1 MTAVLAAVLMCG
13 AVSLQAAT
21 DDTLVPRLKWWH
33 QFQFA
38 GFYAAQAKGY
48 YAEEGLNV
56 RIEQGRSS
64 ISSMDAVLAGDAHF
78 GINDSS
84 VVLRRLKGQPL
95 VACAAILQHA
105 PDVIMSRADRN
116 IRTPAD
122 LVNARVMLV
131 GEQGRALMIAML
143 LREGIPPGSVEI
155 VPHTWSIDDLVEK
168 RVDAMTAYATE
179 EPIQMGMRGVT
190 PALLRSIDYGVD
202 FMATR
207 CSRPNTR
214 SSATRNAPPPS
225 CAPVCAAG
233 TTP

>member
-21 DDTLVPRLKWWH
+21 DDTLVLRLKWWH

>member
-1 MTAVLAAVLMCG
+1 M
-13 AVSLQAAT
+13 
-21 DDTLVPRLKWWH
+21 
-33 QFQFA
+33 
-38 GFYAAQAKGY
+38 
-48 YAEEGLNV
+48 
-56 RIEQGRSS
+56 
-64 ISSMDAVLAGDAHF
+64 
-78 GINDSS
+78 
-84 VVLRRLKGQPL
+84 LRRLKGQPL